1 MNYEIITFGNGEILK
16 SVFDAIAA
24 CLRSDSGTLYAPLIR
39 LSLII
44 GGLWAALY
52 AIYGDYMKAITH
64 WIIPMTLIMQLLLV
78 PQATVLI
85 RDPLSQGPLAL
96 PLKVDHVPYGLAMAA
111 SYISKIGYL
120 LTQQIEKLFVLPD
133 DLKYQ
138 KTGTLFASHL
148 ILQSRTFK
156 IMNEELA
163 QNMRQFVG
171 QCVFYDMLHGRKYT
185 LETLRHSDDI
195 WKLVSENASPVQSF
209 LWRDLSVPGEARAR
223 AQIITCKE
231 GALKLNTALSHEIDT
246 VATFLGQK
254 LFGKHREVK
263 TQVHQNINFKQEF
276 FRILPLAY
284 KPLTDMAEDA
294 SEILKQNMMIYSVVD
309 GLEQASTRAGNAPHF
324 AVRRAY
330 LQQRATYET
339 LGAMAA
345 ETLPTV
351 KAVLEAIA
359 YSAFLFVI
367 PLSILPFGWRF
378 LSAWLQVLL
387 WLQMWAPLY
396 AILNYM
402 MTISARSKSIAAL
415 SNSAGVTIANSVGLI
430 NVNADIAAMAGY
442 LALSIPFL
450 CIALVKGVGSFV
462 HMASTLSQVSQGAG
476 TQAAQDLVTGN
487 YSFGNISSG
496 NRQISNS
503 NMLSQS
509 YAASY
514 RSGSFHQAD
523 GRTDVMT
530 TSDGQQILNISNS
543 NLPFSL
549 NVAEMLSS
557 QKSQQASKLYQK
569 ALSHSVA
576 HARSMTDVLRK
587 SVDLSDYYGKSTQ
600 FNQQTTD
607 SKSIEQSKGLNKMA
621 QIVKDFAK
629 TNNLSTQ
636 RAAQV
641 LASAGIGTPPI
652 AKAFGIEAGFKTELS
667 GNASKQD
674 LYSEAEKT
682 VQSKDFQ
689 EALRQTEQAMRNQS
703 FGRTDEESKRL
714 TKSINQALDKAN
726 SERTEATKSFRES
739 EDYQQQA
746 SHIQSSTATINA
758 NYNQAFV
765 EWLANQ
771 VADNSGGG
779 RLGQRG
785 AAYLIAN
792 NPQLTTLYAQRFLE
806 TQGLVPKKSPEMM
819 QKSGAQLFKDYQV
832 ENGHKLFEM
841 NEENSTQKMQDLKN
855 TGQAQGLGPVHDHG
869 LEEKVKAKE
878 DAAEAEIANQQK
890 TIEQKNQENEKQ
902 HQRESRKALMPQAV
916 MQEGSHVWDLGTNAS
931 DLIKPEKSDK
941 IEK

>member
-1 MNYEIITFGNGEILK
+1 MDYHIVTFGNGEILK

-39 LSLII
+39 ISLII

-64 WIIPMTLIMQLLLV
+64 WIIPMTVIMQLLFV
-78 PQATVLI
+78 PQASVWI
-85 RDPLSQGPLAL
+85 HDPVSHGP
-96 PLKVDHVPYGLAMAA
+96 PQKVDHVPYGLALSA
-111 SYISKIGYL
+111 SYISKIGSL
-120 LTQQIEKLFVLPD
+120 LTEQIEKLFVLPD

-148 ILQSRTFK
+148 IQQSKTFR

-163 QNMRQFVG
+163 QNMRHFVG
-171 QCVFYDMLHGRKYT
+171 QCVFYDTLHGHKYT
-185 LETLRHSDDI
+185 IEELRNSANI
-195 WKLVSENASPVQSF
+195 WKLVSENASPARSF
-209 LWRDLSVPGEARAR
+209 LWRDSKPTDRGQERSRAE
-223 AQIITCKE
+223 IITCKE
-231 GALKLNTALSHEIDT
+231 GVTRLNTALSYEIHT
-246 VATFLGQK
+246 VATFLGKK
-254 LFGKHREVK
+254 LFGKHREIK
-263 TQVHQNINFKQEF
+263 TQVHDTINFKQEF
-276 FRILPLAY
+276 FRVLPLAY

-309 GLEQASTRAGNAPHF
+309 GLEQASTRAGNAPNF

-339 LGAMAA
+339 VGAMAA
-345 ETLPTV
+345 ETLPSM

-378 LSAWLQVLL
+378 LTAWVQVLL

-402 MTISARSKSIAAL
+402 MTIAARSKSMAVL
-415 SNSAGVTIANSVGLI
+415 SVSNSAGVTIANSVGLV
-430 NVNADIAAMAGY
+430 NVNADISAMAGY

-462 HMASTLSQVSQGAG
+462 QMASSLSQVTQGAG

-514 RSGSFHQAD
+514 RSGSFHKAD
-523 GRTDVMT
+523 GRTDVT
-530 TSDGQQILNISNS
+530 TSSDGQRILNISSS
-543 NLPFSL
+543 NLPISL
-549 NVAEMLSS
+549 NVAETLSS
-557 QKSQQASKLYQK
+557 QKSEQASKSYQK
-569 ALSHSVA
+569 ALNHSQSYA
-576 HARSMTDVLRK
+576 KSMTDVLRK
-587 SVDLSDYYGKSTQ
+587 SVDLSNHLGKSKQ
-600 FNQQTTD
+600 FNQQTTEG
-607 SKSIEQSKGLNKMA
+607 KNIEQSKSLNKMA

-629 TNNLSTQ
+629 SNNLSTQ
-636 RAAQV
+636 RSAQV
-641 LASAGIGTPPI
+641 LASVGIGTPKLL
-652 AKAFGIEAGFKTELS
+652 KAFGIEASLKTELS

-674 LYSEAEKT
+674 LYSAAQKT

-689 EALRQTEQAMRNQS
+689 ESLRQTEQAMQNKS

-714 TKSINQALDKAN
+714 TESINQAWDKAN

-746 SHIQSSTATINA
+746 SHIQGSASTINA
-758 NYNQAFV
+758 NYSQAFV
-765 EWLANQ
+765 EWLENQ
-771 VADNSGGG
+771 VADNSRGG
-779 RLGQRG
+779 RLGPDG
-785 AAYLIAN
+785 AADMIAHD
-792 NPQLTTLYAQRFLE
+792 LKSTASYAQRFLE
-806 TQGLVPKKSPEMM
+806 TQGLAPKKPTEIME
-819 QKSGAQLFKDYQV
+819 KSGTQLFKDYQADSRH
-832 ENGHKLFEM
+832 ELFKI
-841 NEENSTQKMQDLKN
+841 NEKSSTEKMQALKN
-855 TGQAQGLGPVHDHG
+855 TAQAEGLGPVHDHG
-869 LEEKVKAKE
+869 LEEKFKAKE
-878 DAAEAEIANQQK
+878 DASQAEIANQQK
-890 TIEQKNQENEKQ
+890 TIEQKHQENESR
-902 HQRESRKALMPQAV
+902 HQRESRKSLMPQAAAE
-916 MQEGSHVWDLGTNAS
+916 EGLHGWDVITNAK
-931 DLIKPEKSDK
+931 DLFTPDKKEK
-941 IEK
+941 